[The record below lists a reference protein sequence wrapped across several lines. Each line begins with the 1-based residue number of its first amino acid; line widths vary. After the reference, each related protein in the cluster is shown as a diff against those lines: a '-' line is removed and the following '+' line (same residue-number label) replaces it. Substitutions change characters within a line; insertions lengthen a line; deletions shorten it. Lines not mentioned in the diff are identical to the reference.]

1 MGKKMFR
8 TSVIGIFIL
17 CLVALGAAYA
27 QQKKV
32 GGGDIKFEGKGSDL
46 GPVTFS
52 HENHVNQHKEKA
64 KCTDCHT
71 KLFKMKKGEVKMTQA
86 SFGEGKYCGSC
97 HDGKKAFGATDKAS
111 CGKCHKK

>member
-1 MGKKMFR
+1 M
-8 TSVIGIFIL
+8 IGIFIL
-17 CLVALGAAYA
+17 CLLVTGAVYA

-32 GGGDIKFEGKGSDL
+32 DGGDIKFESKGSDL

-52 HENHVNQHKEKA
+52 HDTHASQQKL

-71 KLFKMKKGEVKMTQA
+71 KLFKMKKGDSKMTQA
-86 SFGEGKYCGSC
+86 AFGEGKYCGAC
-97 HDGKKAFGATDKAS
+97 HDGKKTFSATAKAD